1 MTRPL
6 WWSHRDN
13 HAVRNGDWKLVK
25 SNDGEWELFQI
36 NQDRAK
42 TKNLAAQHPGK
53 CKELKKLWEDQVN
66 QFREDRKIK

>member
-36 NQDRAK
+36 NQDRVE